1 MKKEDFM
8 KIFKRILLSFA
19 LVAALMFAV
28 ACEEKPVKT
37 NNNPVIHGAKDQT
50 IEKGTRFIPLDGITA
65 TDEEDGILTD
75 SIVYT
80 GNVNVNRVG
89 EYTVTYTVYDS
100 DGNKA
105 EVTITVTVVLTD
117 NEAPMLTGVADKQIL
132 VGEAF
137 DPRAGVAATDAI
149 DGNVDFTVE
158 GEVNIWKV
166 GEYVL
171 TYKAEDEAGN
181 KASSERTITVS
192 LGNFEFYDN
201 VIAPEV
207 AYENGVLTATVSS
220 GPIDT
225 SLAPFGLAELKFKA
239 SNAAAADLSF
249 TLTNATSQNKVSL
262 TTTEKEYTVYFRLNQ
277 EITDGQLKLTGPASA
292 VVTNVTL
299 RFGVAVD
306 SEAPVIT
313 VPEDYAVFLPGSI
326 TDPAVLKPFIIKGV
340 TAQDNVDGNVTSK
353 LDVDFGNLVLGEL
366 DTLEEITIFA
376 VDNAGNRAEAKVNVQ
391 FLTTYATD
399 IIKDPGFDTGSAEA
413 DNWILNGGA
422 GEKRLEFVD
431 GVMIHEVKGQAD
443 AGWDSASS
451 PALRYE
457 QGVFRT
463 GNWYM
468 LKFDAK
474 ATVARNMTVRIGLDT
489 TEALGWIENFK
500 GAHNY
505 PIDLTTEIKTYHVIF
520 FVHSEMSQGG
530 YGTVKVELKLGTFYW
545 DKSKEL
551 NNPVTFDNFQ
561 FYLMS
566 NVDNPPE
573 LTVDSSLPTKFGK
586 GATVDF
592 KLYVSAY
599 DLEDA
604 KHITITDAMI
614 DLSDVNMNAAGVYTV
629 VYTVAD
635 SQGNEATLELEIEV
649 LATADTE
656 APVIAEV
663 AGLVK
668 TVDQFSDPI
677 VLRDCVIVTDNVDT
691 AEELIVTITG
701 SVDVNKAGTYDVV
714 YKARD
719 LSGNQAEHT
728 ITFTVLDKEAPKFAS
743 DLVEDGI
750 LKVKQ
755 GKELDLTKVFR
766 VNDNVDGPIA
776 LTMDNITGAD
786 AFMVGGK
793 AEVLGEF
800 EVTYKVQ
807 DAAGNEATVVI
818 TVVVEEAFELVEGNV
833 LVDGLGQPGFTNGN
847 SSALTVTEEA
857 DGSLKLE
864 VVDIG
869 GWTSFAH
876 LKLDV
881 TGASAI
887 NNYYLV
893 RMKLKASKVREVQVK
908 VGKSLDEDPWYNF
921 FEIVEGRETFSITE
935 EYMVYEMIYKANQ
948 ENVTQAYLEF
958 RFGSGLANAANGD
971 IIYVEQFEVIELVK
985 EQLVEGHVMLDVLWD
1000 QMFANGNSGSSTIAY
1015 ADGMATFTV
1024 SDIGGWASYAHAK
1037 VNIGSLEQGKN
1048 YKVIVELKGS
1058 SERKVLIN
1066 MGCQLNQDP
1075 WYEYYTSK
1083 GALEFT
1089 IGTEF
1094 AIHEIEFVVD
1104 KDTTANRYLEFR
1116 YGKLSGAANGDV
1128 ITVKQFKIVEM
1139 VSSNEPPV
1147 TEAKVSFVAPEN
1159 GEFTVVSVDY
1169 DGGSMTPSPVS
1180 DGGMVP
1186 IGHYIVV
1193 TPTPAEGYV
1202 LKSVKI
1208 NGKVVPQTMGFY
1220 AFKVINGKDLSVAV
1234 DFALESAN
1242 PNIIDITGNTKDGYA
1257 DYTFS
1262 SDFMTVTVPTAA
1274 GKWGRFDF
1282 DRITRPANRARV
1294 TILGG
1299 EGLKL
1304 QVKLDSNNPNNTYDS
1319 KPGNKQTKELLAGE
1333 VVFEWDLDAL
1343 EIDSN
1348 ILEKLVFWVYEN
1360 GATSGEFKLVSLEL
1374 YYVNPNEIE
1383 ITGNSQGGSDFTFS
1397 ADFMTVT
1404 VKAATGSQWGRFNF
1418 ARITRPANHAK
1429 VTISGGD
1436 GLKLMVKL
1444 DSNDPNNTYDSKV
1457 GNKQTKNLATGETV
1471 FEWDLEALGMDA
1483 SIFDK
1488 LVFWVY
1494 NNGSS
1499 TGEFTLVSLE
1509 LYYFNPNDIEIT
1521 GTSQGGS
1528 TFAFSEDFK
1537 TVTVKAVGDQWGR
1550 FNFAR
1555 ITRPANRARVTILSG
1570 DGLSLLL
1577 KLDSNDPNNTYDG
1590 KAGNKTSKGL
1600 TGGVTVYEW
1609 DLETLGMDAS
1619 ILDKLVFWAYNNGS
1633 STGEFRLVSLELYYE
1648 EPPVAPYVAEIH
1660 TNNVGNAIYTWE
1672 ANKKTVNCS
1681 AVPASMSQ
1689 WANGLFDSP
1698 TTAYNTAR
1706 VTLTGTEGLSVAIK
1720 IDTQDPTNN
1729 MYHGVIGNL
1738 QYKKLTADSIV
1749 IEWNL
1754 TALGMDALKIQKVV
1768 LWFYDESGT
1777 VTTASVTI
1785 ESIEF
1790 LNV

>member
-1 MKKEDFM
+1 M

-201 VIAPEV
+201 VIAPEAV
-207 AYENGVLTATVSS
+207 YENGVLTATVSS

-239 SNAAAADLSF
+239 SNATAADLSF

-313 VPEDYAVFLPGSI
+313 IPEDYAVFLPGSI

-376 VDNAGNRAEAKVNVQ
+376 VDKAGNRAEAKVNVQ

-422 GEKRLEFVD
+422 GEKRLEFID

-457 QGVFRT
+457 QGVFRA

-520 FVHSEMSQGG
+520 FVHAEKSQGG

-592 KLYVSAY
+592 KPYVSAY

-614 DLSDVNMNAAGVYTV
+614 DLSGVNMNAAGVYTV

-677 VLRDCVIVTDNVDT
+677 VLKECVTVTDNVDT
-691 AEELIVTITG
+691 ADELIVTITG
-701 SVDVNKAGTYDVV
+701 SVDVNKAGTYEVV

-719 LSGNQAEHT
+719 LSGNQSEHT

-818 TVVVEEAFELVEGNV
+818 TVIVEEAFELVEGNV

-847 SSALTVTEEA
+847 SSALTVTEQA

-908 VGKSLDEDPWYNF
+908 VGKSLGEDPWYNF
-921 FEIVEGRETFSITE
+921 FEIVEGRETFSVTE

-1000 QMFANGNSGSSTIAY
+1000 QMFANGNSASSTIAY

-1037 VNIGSLEQGKN
+1037 VNIGSLDQGKN
-1048 YKVIVELKGS
+1048 YKVIVEIKGS

-1169 DGGSMTPSPVS
+1169 DGGSMTPNPVS

-1193 TPTPAEGYV
+1193 NPTPAEGYV

-1220 AFKVINGKDLSVAV
+1220 AFKVINGKDLSVSV
-1234 DFALESAN
+1234 DFALEATD

-1262 SDFMTVTVPTAA
+1262 GDFMTVTVGTAA

-1282 DRITRPANRARV
+1282 DRITRPANRARA
-1294 TILGG
+1294 TFSGG

-1319 KPGNKQTKELLAGE
+1319 KLGNKQTKELLAGE

-1374 YYVNPNEIE
+1374 YYVNPNDIE
-1383 ITGNSQGGSDFTFS
+1383 ITGN
-1397 ADFMTVT
+1397 
-1404 VKAATGSQWGRFNF
+1404 
-1418 ARITRPANHAK
+1418 
-1429 VTISGGD
+1429 
-1436 GLKLMVKL
+1436 
-1444 DSNDPNNTYDSKV
+1444 
-1457 GNKQTKNLATGETV
+1457 
-1471 FEWDLEALGMDA
+1471 
-1483 SIFDK
+1483 
-1488 LVFWVY
+1488 
-1494 NNGSS
+1494 
-1499 TGEFTLVSLE
+1499 
-1509 LYYFNPNDIEIT
+1509 
-1521 GTSQGGS
+1521 SQGGS

-1537 TVTVKAVGDQWGR
+1537 TVTVNAVGNQWGR

-1555 ITRPANRARVTILSG
+1555 ITRPANRARVTILG
-1570 DGLSLLL
+1570 GEGLTLLL
-1577 KLDSNDPNNTYDG
+1577 KLDSNNPNNTYDS
-1590 KAGNKTSKGL
+1590 KPGNKTSKGL
-1600 TGGVTVYEW
+1600 TSGETVYEW
-1609 DLETLGMDAS
+1609 DLEALGMDAS
-1619 ILDKLVFWAYNNGS
+1619 ILEKLVFWAYNNGS
-1633 STGEFRLVSLELYYE
+1633 STGEFTLVSLELYYE
-1648 EPPVAPYVAEIH
+1648 EPAAATEAKVNFAPATNGSYIVVSVDYDGGSTTPSPVTDGGMVPVGHYIVINPTAAEGYQLQSVKVNDVVVSLTSGYYAYKVLDGTELTVTVTFEAETPEPPAAQAKVNHSPATNGSYVVDSYNGAGGDYTMHPVSDGGMVNVGHSIRIIATPADGFVVSQVKVNETILEFVYDSYAYIISDETELTVYVTFVEAPEPPATSYVAEIH

-1681 AVPASMSQ
+1681 AVPASMTQ
-1689 WANGLFDSP
+1689 WA
-1698 TTAYNTAR
+1698 
-1706 VTLTGTEGLSVAIK
+1706 
-1720 IDTQDPTNN
+1720 
-1729 MYHGVIGNL
+1729 
-1738 QYKKLTADSIV
+1738 
-1749 IEWNL
+1749 
-1754 TALGMDALKIQKVV
+1754 
-1768 LWFYDESGT
+1768 
-1777 VTTASVTI
+1777 
-1785 ESIEF
+1785 
-1790 LNV
+1790 